1 MKRQYLLVALLVS
14 MTSALAVIQ
23 TPAGEVNVDSG
34 RIVVN
39 GEKLYLTRQ
48 YDGKPFALRDT
59 ETLASNGKNPGI
71 FLSIYSD
78 KAAPSQSGYTPLT
91 EHIIV
96 IDATGDKVRRSNV
109 LDTGIDFQWGD
120 NNYVIF
126 EGNAMY
132 FGIYKRNCNENS
144 CRTMT
149 VPHRMQFIYRDGK
162 LEENKGPWRG
172 PAKPEI
178 YIEPQGTDPCFNVNG
193 VEECR
198 DELEREKA
206 AKRAKQ
212 KRKATP
218 AVTAK

>member
-1 MKRQYLLVALLVS
+1 MKQLILAIALLV
-14 MTSALAVIQ
+14 TVTAGAAVTQ
-23 TPAGEVNVDSG
+23 TYPGSVQVDDVG
-34 RIVVN
+34 RILVN
-39 GEKLYLTRQ
+39 GKKLYVTRR
-48 YDGKPFALRDT
+48 YDGKRMELET
-59 ETLASNGKNPGI
+59 EHILVSAGKNPGL
-71 FLSIYSD
+71 FLSFYPD
-78 KAAPSQSGYTPLT
+78 KVPSSEWRPSTQ
-91 EHIIV
+91 HII
-96 IDATGDKVRRSNV
+96 ITDATGDKVRQSNV

-120 NNYVIF
+120 NNYVIL
-126 EGNAMY
+126 EGNTMY
-132 FGIYKRNCNENS
+132 FGIYKRNCNENN

-178 YIEPQGTDPCFNVNG
+178 YIEPLGTDPCFNVNG

-198 DELEREKA
+198 EELERDKA

-218 AVTAK
+218 AATSQ

>member
-1 MKRQYLLVALLVS
+1 MKQLILAIALLV
-14 MTSALAVIQ
+14 TVTAGAAVTQ
-23 TPAGEVNVDSG
+23 TYPGSVQVDDVG
-34 RIVVN
+34 RILVN
-39 GEKLYLTRQ
+39 GKKLSVTRQ
-48 YDGKPFALRDT
+48 YDGKRMELET
-59 ETLASNGKNPGI
+59 EHILVSAGKNPGL
-71 FLSIYSD
+71 FLSFYPD
-78 KAAPSQSGYTPLT
+78 KVPSSEWRPSTQ
-91 EHIIV
+91 HII
-96 IDATGDKVRRSNV
+96 ITDATGDKVRQSNV

-120 NNYVIF
+120 NNYVIL
-126 EGNAMY
+126 EGNTMY
-132 FGIYKRNCNENS
+132 FGIYKRNCNENN

-178 YIEPQGTDPCFNVNG
+178 YIEPLGTDPCFNVNG

-198 DELEREKA
+198 EELERDKA

-218 AVTAK
+218 AATSQ

>member
-1 MKRQYLLVALLVS
+1 MKQLILAIALLV
-14 MTSALAVIQ
+14 TVTAGAAVTQ
-23 TPAGEVNVDSG
+23 TYPGSVQVDDVG
-34 RIVVN
+34 RILVN
-39 GEKLYLTRQ
+39 GKKLYVTRQ
-48 YDGKPFALRDT
+48 YDGKRMELET
-59 ETLASNGKNPGI
+59 EHILVSAGKNPGL
-71 FLSIYSD
+71 FLSFYPD
-78 KAAPSQSGYTPLT
+78 KVPSSEWRPSTQ
-91 EHIIV
+91 HII
-96 IDATGDKVRRSNV
+96 ITDATGDKVRQSNV

-120 NNYVIF
+120 NNYVIL
-126 EGNAMY
+126 EGNTMY
-132 FGIYKRNCNENS
+132 FGIYKRNCNENN

-178 YIEPQGTDPCFNVNG
+178 YIEPLGTDPCFNVNG

-198 DELEREKA
+198 EEIERDKA

-218 AVTAK
+218 AATSQ

>member
-1 MKRQYLLVALLVS
+1 MKQLILAIALLVAL
-14 MTSALAVIQ
+14 TAGAAVTQISPGSVQ
-23 TPAGEVNVDSG
+23 VDDVG
-34 RIVVN
+34 RILVN
-39 GEKLYLTRQ
+39 GKKLHVTRQ
-48 YDGKPFALRDT
+48 YDGKRMELET
-59 ETLASNGKNPGI
+59 EHILVSAGKNPGL
-71 FLSIYSD
+71 FLSFYPD
-78 KAAPSQSGYTPLT
+78 KVPSSEWRPSTQ
-91 EHIIV
+91 HII
-96 IDATGDKVRRSNV
+96 ITDATGDKVRQSNV

-126 EGNAMY
+126 EGNTMY
-132 FGIYKRNCNENS
+132 FGIYKRDCNENN

-178 YIEPQGTDPCFNVNG
+178 YIEPLGTDPCFNVNG

-198 DELEREKA
+198 EELERDKA

-218 AVTAK
+218 AATTQ